1 MNVLVIGGGGREH
14 AIAWKIKQSPLLRNL
29 YVVPGNGGTKSIA
42 HNISIAVDDFE
53 QIKTQVLS
61 KSIDLVVVG
70 PEAPLVK
77 GIKDFFQNDERL
89 THIPVF
95 GPDSKGANLEGSK
108 DWAKSFMEKYNI
120 PTAPYKTFHKKEPNK
135 ALEYLENL
143 TPPYVIKAD
152 GLAAGKGV
160 VICHDKQQAHSELT
174 SMLEHDKFGEAS
186 RKVVIEKFLEG
197 IELSVFVITDG
208 SDYKILPSAKDYKR
222 VGEGDTGLNTGGMG
236 SISPVPF
243 AGKDFMDKV
252 EQRIIQPTIKGLQEE
267 RIDYKGFIF
276 FGLMKVDDD
285 PYMIEYNARMGDP
298 EAESIIPR
306 IKTDL
311 LDLMHASATGHL
323 KEKSLAIDPR
333 HSVSV
338 MLVSG
343 GYPGK
348 YEKGKEI
355 TGISQGQNSLI
366 FHAGTKENAHLE
378 TSGGRVMAITGM
390 GDSLEAA
397 LEETYAGCKNVHFE
411 GKYYRKDI
419 GQDLLKYLNK

>member
-14 AIAWKIKQSPLLRNL
+14 ALAWKIKQSPLLNNL
-29 YVVPGNGGTKSIA
+29 YVAPGNGGTKRIA
-42 HNISIAVDDFE
+42 NNISLAVDDFE
-53 QIKTQVLS
+53 QIKTLVMD

-77 GIKDFFQNDERL
+77 GIKDFFQSDERL
-89 THIPVF
+89 KHLPVF
-95 GPDSKGANLEGSK
+95 GPDSEGAILEGSK
-108 DWAKSFMEKYNI
+108 DWAKNFMEKYNI
-120 PTAPYKTFHKKEPNK
+120 PTAPYKTFHKREPDK

-160 VICHDKQQAHSELT
+160 VICHDKQQAHSELA
-174 SMLEHDKFGEAS
+174 SMLERDKFGEAS

-208 SDYKILPSAKDYKR
+208 WDYKILPSAKDYKR

-252 EQRIIQPTIKGLQEE
+252 EQRIIQPTIRGLQEE
-267 RIDYKGFIF
+267 KIDYKGFLF

-285 PYMIEYNARMGDP
+285 PYMIEYNVRMGDP

-306 IKTDL
+306 METDL
-311 LDLMHASATGHL
+311 LDLMYASTTGHL
-323 KEKSLAIDPR
+323 KEKSLVIDPR

-348 YEKGKEI
+348 YEKGKKI
-355 TGISQGQNSLI
+355 TGISQVKNSLI
-366 FHAGTKENAHLE
+366 FHAGTKENNYPE
-378 TSGGRVMAITGM
+378 TSGGRVIAVTGM
-390 GDSLEAA
+390 GDSLETA
-397 LEETYAGCKNVHFE
+397 LEETYAGCKVIHFE
-411 GKYYRKDI
+411 GKFYRKDI
-419 GQDLLKYLNK
+419 GQDMLKYLNQ